1 MNEITSALAN
11 EPAKERTPAI
21 IGAEIRMFV
30 DAGRRVTLL
39 CGIEIGHRLCEAKD
53 MLQHGEW
60 LPWLERET
68 DMTDR
73 TAQRYMRAF
82 NEYGAAQQSFFGP
95 VTNATTLSDL
105 SISKAL
111 ALLSVPESEREQ
123 FAADVDAEHLSA
135 RELEKAIRERDQAI
149 REKTELENQLR
160 ENGDGAELALAEAQ
174 ERADRLEEMA
184 AEARAKQ
191 KAAEE
196 DARRQHDAYNA
207 LQERAEIVRRENE
220 ELRARPATVE
230 RDEKAI
236 EEAAAAA
243 REAAAVEYEKKLEE
257 AAKRAKDTEDA
268 LAKAKAAREK
278 AEEKEKKA
286 RAALDGARAEA
297 AKELQGK
304 LDTAEREA
312 REARA
317 ALEVAEKR
325 AKLSDADTALFGEYF
340 QTVQRDF
347 ARMAELLKKVRE
359 QDAERGEKLT
369 AAMRAVLDKCR
380 AELEVQ

>member
-39 CGIEIGHRLCEAKD
+39 CGIEIGRRLCEAKD

-135 RELEKAIRERDQAI
+135 RELEKAIRERDQALK
-149 REKTELENQLR
+149 EKTELEDRLR
-160 ENGDGAELALAEAQ
+160 EAEDGAGLAERKAVKWEETAGSYASQ
-174 ERADRLEEMA
+174 VNDLQADLIEAGKKIKELES
-184 AEARAKQ
+184 
-191 KAAEE
+191 
-196 DARRQHDAYNA
+196 
-207 LQERAEIVRRENE
+207 
-220 ELRARPATVE
+220 RPATVAVE

-243 REAAAVEYEKKLEE
+243 RETTVVEYEKKLEE
-257 AAKRAKDTEDA
+257 MAKKAKDAEDQ
-268 LAKAKAAREK
+268 LAKAKAAKEK

-297 AKELQGK
+297 AKELQDK
-304 LDTAEREA
+304 LDTAGREA

-317 ALEVAEKR
+317 ALEAAEKR